1 MKQTEKVSI
10 GGYSFILERDA
21 YERLNGY
28 IEDIRATYSS
38 NTYASEIMGDIEQ
51 RIAELFIEKGGKA
64 GIVDYAMVDS
74 IIQMIGSPAELAD
87 EEKIEGQ
94 EADRANTGNA
104 YRQDKSNA
112 GETTARRLY
121 RDIDNRVL
129 GGVCSG
135 IASYF
140 NISDPVI
147 PRLIA
152 VCIVIGVALIINM
165 GGTYNF
171 EGALVASAFFSLIAY
186 ILLWVIIPA
195 AKTVEQKCALSGKPM
210 ELKQFQEK
218 FENRTFKETVREAGS
233 APALHAIGRAISIIL
248 GIFLITAGVASLIGC
263 TTYDLVRELIEK
275 EIDFGHIGYYDDEDI
290 IISQIFMRPAFW
302 WITVSALGLFGIW
315 LIYNG
320 VLLAFNLRAPRWR
333 PGTIIFILWILS
345 LLVMTVWIIRRM
357 LIIGTLL

>member
-74 IIQMIGSPAELAD
+74 VIQMIGSPAELAD

-152 VCIVIGVALIINM
+152 VCIVIGVALIINL

-195 AKTVEQKCALSGKPM
+195 AKTVEEKCRMTGKPID
-210 ELKQFQEK
+210 LKQFKEK
-218 FENRTFKETVREAGS
+218 FERLPLKETAQEMKS
-233 APALHAIGRAISIIL
+233 SPALHTAGRAISIAI
-248 GIFLITAGVASLIGC
+248 GIILITAGVACLIGC
-263 TTYDLVRELIEK
+263 TTYDLVRNLIEK
-275 EIDFGHIGYYDDEDI
+275 ELHFGQLGYYDDDQI
-290 IISQIFMRPAFW
+290 VLSQFLMRPEFW
-302 WITVSALGLFGIW
+302 WIIITVIGLLAVW
-315 LIYNG
+315 MIYNG